1 MSVELLS
8 AIVSVLSLLAIVFS
22 NFFVSKVK
30 IDEIKLQQGDEKQS
44 RRLTYYQHKMDII
57 IASYFKAH
65 ESAYMGYHV
74 ELLEAHMLSV
84 DDAEMQTLADAEIKT
99 PEKARAAIRRM
110 ARLINQQLDK

>member
-8 AIVSVLSLLAIVFS
+8 AIIAVLSLFALVFG
-22 NFFVSKVK
+22 NYFTSKAK
-30 IDEIKLQQGDEKQS
+30 IDEVKIQREDEKQS

-65 ESAYMGYHV
+65 ETDYLGYHS

-84 DDAEMQTLADAEIKT
+84 DDAEMQNLADAELKT
-99 PEKARAAIRRM
+99 REKARAAIRRM
-110 ARLINQQLDK
+110 SRLINEQLDK